1 MSLRD
6 CRDELA
12 YQLSF
17 RKLQVAYLGL
27 SGGVAA
33 RAVQSDRLNGLGD
46 RGPQSGGTN
55 AERRS
60 HLDSCKRRGIWM
72 GRRLRRRVWGRR
84 EEEKGSGRE
93 LALDFLGFF
102 HLAVLQPVRSRFG
115 RPFTARSPGNFPP
128 NGNTEYCRAAGRSS
142 RSPTISVRLISLL
155 LYSLHFMDSYVLLY
169 SKILSY
175 ISCDT
180 RLRPVPT

>member
-1 MSLRD
+1 
-6 CRDELA
+6 
-12 YQLSF
+12 
-17 RKLQVAYLGL
+17 
-27 SGGVAA
+27 
-33 RAVQSDRLNGLGD
+33 
-46 RGPQSGGTN
+46 
-55 AERRS
+55 
-60 HLDSCKRRGIWM
+60 
-72 GRRLRRRVWGRR
+72 
-84 EEEKGSGRE
+84 
-93 LALDFLGFF
+93 
-102 HLAVLQPVRSRFG
+102 LAVLQPVRSRFG